1 MPLQKAQESWERP
14 PRCDVSF
21 IDTGME
27 LLISG
32 PEGSSTNIEL
42 RKPTLSLGRSAD
54 NDLAY
59 PDDPWLSRYHL
70 TFEKHD
76 EGWFVKDCASRNGT
90 VVNAASLKEP
100 HKMRSGDR
108 IYVGHLTIEVR
119 ETLPEAPKP
128 VISFVPQEE
137 ERITR
142 EATIVTSLDKLLG
155 KSAAS
160 GVKVERDAALN
171 TTRVVAALI
180 RAGQELAGHRP
191 LDELFDV
198 ILKLSLSAMEAK
210 RGVIMTL
217 EDGDLVVRAS
227 EGDGFSISTAV
238 RDRILR
244 QRCSLVI
251 SDAQLDDA
259 LRQQRSIMM
268 HRVRSMMG
276 VPLQTGDRVIGLIYV
291 DNGAILRPFSQEDL
305 DLLTVMAN
313 VAAIRI
319 EHARL
324 AEVEQS
330 EKLMELEL
338 SQASEIQATLLP
350 TEAPLYPGYD
360 LAGTN
365 LPCRTVG
372 GDYFDFVPYADG
384 RVALAVGDVSGK
396 GLPAALLMSSLQARV
411 QMLRET
417 APDPASAVTLLNRNL
432 AERCP
437 IGKFITFF
445 YALLDPVTG
454 KLTYSNAGHNYPL
467 LLRANGEVEQL
478 SGGGMVLGLFPMS
491 HYESRET
498 NLEPG
503 DMLALYS
510 DGVTEAC
517 SPSDEEFGEEGLGKF
532 LLERSSKP
540 CAELVSSLIDYLRG
554 WHGSS
559 SFNDDFT
566 IVLVK
571 RT

>member
-1 MPLQKAQESWERP
+1 
-14 PRCDVSF
+14 
-21 IDTGME
+21 ME
-27 LLISG
+27 LLITG
-32 PEGSSTNIEL
+32 PEGSPTNVEL
-42 RKPTLSLGRSAD
+42 QEPKLSLGRSAD

-70 TFEKHD
+70 TFEKQD
-76 EGWFVKDCASRNGT
+76 EGWIVQDCASRNGT
-90 VVNAASLKEP
+90 VVNAVSLKEP
-100 HKMRSGDR
+100 HRVRSGDR
-108 IYVGHLTIEVR
+108 IHAGHLTIEVR
-119 ETLPEAPKP
+119 DKLPDGAKP
-128 VISFVPQEE
+128 VISFVTQEE

-155 KSAAS
+155 KGPLAGARP
-160 GVKVERDAALN
+160 ERDVTLN
-171 TTRVVAALI
+171 TTRVVGALI

-191 LDELFDV
+191 LDELFQV
-198 ILKLSLSAMEAK
+198 ILQLALSAMEAK

-217 EDGDLVVRAS
+217 EEGELVVRAS

-244 QRCSLVI
+244 EKCSLVI

-259 LRQQRSIMM
+259 LRQQRSIMI

-291 DNGAILRPFSQEDL
+291 DNAAVLRPFSQEDL

-338 SQASEIQATLLP
+338 AQASEIQAMLLP
-350 TEAPLYPGYD
+350 TAAPVYPGYD
-360 LAGTN
+360 LAGHN

-372 GDYFDFVPYADG
+372 GDYYDFVPYEDG
-384 RVALAVGDVSGK
+384 RLALVVGDVSGK
-396 GLPAALLMSSLQARV
+396 GMPAALLMSSLQARV

-417 APDPASAVTLLNRNL
+417 NPDPASAVTLLNRNL

-437 IGKFITFF
+437 LGKFITFF
-445 YALLDPVTG
+445 YALLDPVSG
-454 KLTYSNAGHNYPL
+454 SLHYSNAGHNYPL
-467 LLRANGEVEQL
+467 LLRANGSVEML
-478 SGGGMVLGLFPMS
+478 KGGGLVLGLFPMA
-491 HYESRET
+491 HYVMHET
-498 NLEPG
+498 NLAPG

-517 SPSDEEFGEEGLGKF
+517 SPAGDEFGEDSLAEF
-532 LLERSSKP
+532 LAIRKSESCGHLVE
-540 CAELVSSLIDYLRG
+540 ELINHLRG
-554 WHGSS
+554 WHGSNA
-559 SFNDDFT
+559 FTDDFT

-571 RT
+571 RDQAV

>member
-1 MPLQKAQESWERP
+1 
-14 PRCDVSF
+14 
-21 IDTGME
+21 ME

-32 PEGSSTNIEL
+32 PEGPPTNIDL
-42 RKPTLSLGRSAD
+42 QKPTLSLGRSAD

-59 PDDPWLSRYHL
+59 PEDPWLSRYHL
-70 TFEKHD
+70 SFEKQD
-76 EGWFVKDCASRNGT
+76 GVWFVKDCASRNGT
-90 VVNAASLKEP
+90 VINAASLKEP
-100 HKMRSGDR
+100 HRMRAGDR
-108 IYVGHLTIEVR
+108 IYAGHLTIEVR
-119 ETLPEAPKP
+119 ESAPETSKP

-142 EATIVTSLDKLLG
+142 EATIATSLDKLLG
-155 KSAAS
+155 KSSSS
-160 GVKVERDAALN
+160 GVKIERDLTLN
-171 TTRVVAALI
+171 TARVVGALI

-191 LDELFDV
+191 LDELFQV

-217 EDGDLVVRAS
+217 EEGELVVRAS

-259 LRQQRSIMM
+259 LRQQRSIVL

-291 DNGAILRPFSQEDL
+291 DNGTIYRPFSQEDL

-313 VAAIRI
+313 IAAVRI

-338 SQASEIQATLLP
+338 AQASEIQSMLLP
-350 TEAPLYPGYD
+350 TDAPVYPGYD
-360 LAGTN
+360 LAGHN

-372 GDYFDFVPYADG
+372 GDYFDFVPYSDG
-384 RVALAVGDVSGK
+384 RVALVVGDVSGK

-417 APDPASAVTLLNRNL
+417 SPDPASAVTLLNRNL

-437 IGKFITFF
+437 AGKFITFF
-445 YALLDPVTG
+445 YALLDPATG
-454 KLTYSNAGHNYPL
+454 VLLYSNAGHNYPL
-467 LLRANGEVEQL
+467 LLRADGSVEML
-478 SGGGMVLGLFPMS
+478 AGGGMVLGLFPMA
-491 HYESRET
+491 HYELRET
-498 NLEPG
+498 HLAPG
-503 DMLALYS
+503 DTLALYS

-517 SPSDEEFGEEGLGKF
+517 SPEGEEFGEELLARF
-532 LLERSSKP
+532 LKERKSES
-540 CAELVSSLIDYLRG
+540 CSHLVSALVDYLRG
-554 WHGSS
+554 WHGNS
-559 SFNDDFT
+559 SFTDDFT

-571 RT
+571 RTS